1 MNYKERIAALKQ
13 FKTTVSAGE
22 TTDNVS
28 SISSDVEGWTGDAKG
43 KFDDYIEKVQK
54 DCKTIAG
61 RKATFL
67 TSIDSI
73 ISGIQ
78 AQFDSEY
85 ESNSYILTATYDSE
99 DAAKNRDAKITAI
112 DNLGIDDSVK
122 AALKE
127 NL

>member
-1 MNYKERIAALKQ
+1 MNYKERIAALKA
-13 FKTTVSAGE
+13 FKKTVSSGE

-28 SISSDVEGWTGDAKG
+28 SISSDVEGWTGNAKG

-54 DCKTIAG
+54 DCSTIAG

-73 ISGIQ
+73 ISNIQ

-85 ESNSYILTATYDSE
+85 NS
-99 DAAKNRDAKITAI
+99 
-112 DNLGIDDSVK
+112 VV
-122 AALKE
+122 
-127 NL
+127 